1 MDIFMGKHLF
11 YLVSFFAFFSFNTQV
26 FSQTRTVTIRG
37 NTTWS
42 SLFPTPTTST
52 QDVIIQI
59 NRDDDNPAVLTID
72 IPQVNCKSLTIG
84 GNDNGDD
91 DNRGEL
97 EFRLDGNTINVTND
111 LTFNHAYRHDQDR
124 TLNIGAGTLLIGGN
138 FSNPGRNDKETDNS
152 IQITTGTLK
161 VGGQWTMGTGTS
173 FTAGSGLVEFT
184 GSAPQ
189 TLPNVRYAN
198 LSCSGTGTKIFPAL
212 STRASPT
219 VTDNPIWGIQDLKIY
234 AGSTISLGYNRDIPT
249 VENRAYRAAKLYLWE
264 TDRLV
269 GQNAGYCKGTGTRNP
284 DPFSSAVQKAA
295 LGPSTGVINVSLA
308 ALPVKLS
315 SFTAKPTPDNKV
327 SLAWVTSTES
337 VNKGFRIER
346 QAGNQNG
353 KFEQIGFVG
362 SKAKDGNSQNA
373 LTYNFIDAAPK
384 VGVNSFYRLV
394 QEDLNGKL
402 SYTEVRVVK
411 LNGQGVSMVFP
422 NPSNGSVNIS
432 RNADGK
438 KMNVQVIDLSGK
450 IISQANNITDANYR
464 LNISQSGVYT
474 IKMISPETGEQSTQ
488 RIVVQK

>member
-1 MDIFMGKHLF
+1 MGKHLF
-11 YLVSFFAFFSFNTQV
+11 YLLSFFAFFSFNTQV
-26 FSQTRTVTIRG
+26 FSQTRTVTVRG

-52 QDVIIQI
+52 QDVIINV

-72 IPQVNCKSLTIG
+72 IPQVNCKSLIIG
-84 GNDNGDD
+84 GDDDDDD
-91 DNRGEL
+91 DNRGVL
-97 EFRLDGNTINVTND
+97 DFRLDGNTINVTND
-111 LTFNHAYRHDQDR
+111 LTFNQACRHDQDR
-124 TLNIGAGTLLIGGN
+124 TINIGAGTLLIGGN
-138 FSNPGRNDKETDNS
+138 FYNPGRSDDRRTNNT
-152 IQITTGTLK
+152 IQISSGTLK
-161 VGGQWTMGTGTS
+161 VGGQWTMGKGTS

-212 STRASPT
+212 STKASPT
-219 VTDNPIWGIQDLKIY
+219 LTDNPIWAIQDLKIY
-234 AGSTISLGYNRDIPT
+234 AGATVSLGYNNDIPA
-249 VENRAYRAAKLYLWE
+249 VGNRAYRAAKLYLWE

-269 GQNAGYCKGTGTRNP
+269 GQNTGYCKGSGTRNP
-284 DPFSSAVQKAA
+284 DPFPSAVQKAA
-295 LGPSTGVINVSLA
+295 LGSSTGVINITLA
-308 ALPVKLS
+308 ALPVTLI
-315 SFTAKPTPDNKV
+315 SFTAKQTPDNKV
-327 SLAWVTSTES
+327 SLGWVTSSES
-337 VNKGFRIER
+337 LNKGFRIER
-346 QAGNQNG
+346 QAGNENG

-362 SKAKDGNSQNA
+362 SKAKNGNSQSS

-384 VGVNSFYRLV
+384 VGVSSFYRLV
-394 QEDLNGKL
+394 QEDLDGKL
-402 SYTEVRVVK
+402 TYNDVRVVK

-450 IISQANNITDANYR
+450 IIRQANNITDANYR
-464 LNISQSGVYT
+464 LNIPQSGVYT